1 MTRRS
6 TREAILLQRR
16 ISTSRLDGTL
26 LARRN
31 TQVQFPRTIDRDV
44 RRPRSWGEVGPRGEK
59 PLPGLV
65 QVIRGDRRKP
75 RQRFRVDI
83 WRKRVLG
90 LRDQSQRSK
99 QQDAQWAGLRASGWT
114 DEGVAGIGEHMR
126 RTGCDIAT
134 AVAQFEKLNP
144 PAELV
149 ATTNGGRFHFL
160 SPQPSG
166 VSMKGLLED
175 ADGWLDG
182 AIAASLRE
190 SRGM

>member
-1 MTRRS
+1 MAEMAPAPS
-6 TREAILLQRR
+6 AEILHAAPDIEAL
-16 ISTSRLDGTL
+16 TAEAERLD
-26 LARRN
+26 AR
-31 TQVQFPRTIDRDV
+31 IDRLEA
-44 RRPRSWGEVGPRGEK
+44 R
-59 PLPGLV
+59 
-65 QVIRGDRRKP
+65 
-75 RQRFRVDI
+75 
-83 WRKRVLG
+83 
-90 LRDQSQRSK
+90 K